1 MKTSP
6 ANFPQS
12 GPRAPG
18 LNSPDVVVGD
28 ATVQAAILRRGV
40 MAATF
45 SPYGVGAT
53 SVLDTPPA
61 EVPRLLSRLEL
72 LLRNLYAPSLLRSYW
87 KGQQTTLA
95 EIGGTN
101 APDEADNQE
110 QTETTS
116 SMKSKIATA
125 TAAFGELLTALVT
138 ILIAVRS
145 TGTEAP
151 TKEADAGDDSDDGA
165 DEETPKQK
173 QARLKA
179 EKAAKAE
186 AAAKAKA
193 KAKEEEEADGD
204 DDDLLGG
211 DDEPEEV
218 TIEQLRAAG
227 QAALKAG
234 NADAMKKLLKKHGAE
249 NLGGLDKDDY
259 AVVLAGMKKLAK

>member
-1 MKTSP
+1 MKTCNVKTP
-6 ANFPQS
+6 D
-12 GPRAPG
+12 
-18 LNSPDVVVGD
+18 LKSPDVVVGE
-28 ATVQAAILRRGV
+28 ASEASVQAAILRRGV
-40 MAATF
+40 MAAHL
-45 SPYGVGAT
+45 SPYGAGAT
-53 SVLDTPPA
+53 SVIGTPPA
-61 EVPRLLSRLEL
+61 EVPRLLTRLEL

-95 EIGGTN
+95 EISGTD
-101 APDEADNQE
+101 APDDADNQE
-110 QTETTS
+110 QTGTTS

-125 TAAFGELLTALVT
+125 TAAFGEFLTALVT

-151 TKEADAGDDSDDGA
+151 AKEADTGDDGDDGA

-193 KAKEEEEADGD
+193 KAKEEEEAEGGD